1 MKCTLW
7 IVHEFLTSWPR
18 LLEGWITLSTGWV
31 SIWWRAEYVTS
42 HKLRCCTGISG
53 PEKSRNNAREKIT
66 YFFTCVDINS
76 QLLTRHSPLA
86 PLSQVDEW
94 MAKSSRFSIHGH
106 LSDLSRIVAAKTLK
120 YPYRW
125 QTVTNCEVQTFLE
138 GEKNQ
143 HTKRK
148 TESYAFSGFGV
159 GISRGIELK
168 STTGR
173 FVTGRFWPFI

>member
-1 MKCTLW
+1 MERQNYKSASTNLLYMILYHINCGV
-7 IVHEFLTSWPR
+7 IQGFLALRKAATTHVKKYR
-18 LLEGWITLSTGWV
+18 IF
-31 SIWWRAEYVTS
+31 YV
-42 HKLRCCTGISG
+42 RW
-53 PEKSRNNAREKIT
+53 
-66 YFFTCVDINS
+66 YS
-76 QLLTRHSPLA
+76 QSATERHLPLA
-86 PLSQVDEW
+86 PLGQVDEW

-143 HTKRK
+143 YTKRK

-159 GISRGIELK
+159 GISRGLELK

-173 FVTGRFWPFI
+173 FVTGRFWSFT